1 MALLKRNLPAFG
13 NLSDFFDDDWFSVK
27 SSDLLPAINVSD
39 NDGNYEIEMAVPGFK
54 KEEFNVSIENGVLTI
69 SAKTQKE
76 EEEKK
81 KNYTRKEFSSKSFSR
96 SFTLPDNIDEN
107 SIDAEYKDGV
117 LKVLLHKSEKE
128 LPAKRSVSIK

>member
-128 LPAKRSVSIK
+128 LPLKRSVNIK

>member
-13 NLSDFFDDDWFSVK
+13 NLSDFFDDDWFRVK

-54 KEEFNVSIENGVLTI
+54 KEEFNVSIKNGVLTI

-76 EEEKK
+76 EEDKK

-128 LPAKRSVSIK
+128 LPVKRSVSIK